1 MVHDTNFLITA
12 GYDSHGA
19 NKPDVLIGDEVLAES
34 AFGNVIIARVTKTI

>member
-19 NKPDVLIGDEVLAES
+19 NKPDIPLGMDVPTDS
-34 AFGNVIIARVTKTI
+34 AFESTAIEMVRKG